1 MNCMQRRRA
10 AWFLLFFFGALNP
23 PRSVRPFH
31 LSSDWTALYGNYNT
45 GAFVEMGWS
54 GYMFEMESDE
64 GCTNK
69 VRAWKRKNFY
79 RECMKATATAI

>member
-1 MNCMQRRRA
+1 MVSS
-10 AWFLLFFFGALNP
+10 FFGALNP
-23 PRSVRPFH
+23 PRSARPFH

-64 GCTNK
+64 GCTKFEHGSGRIFIAN
-69 VRAWKRKNFY
+69 A
-79 RECMKATATAI
+79 